1 MPSKSILS
9 SGVFTCILLGSA
21 AVGGVLGWV
30 GGERAEVIKPL
41 GDVFLNLLYCAAVPL
56 VFFSLSSAAAGAGE
70 TGRLGRIALLMGIV
84 FVLTGVIASCL
95 MIGAVKIFNP
105 AGALTL
111 SPAVPEVDRS
121 IQLGQTLAQT
131 LTVPEF
137 RQLFEREHMAA
148 LIVFAILTGLA
159 AQAAGSKGRAFR
171 AFLNSGAAVMGR
183 LIRLIMVYA
192 PIGLAAYFAYLVG
205 VFGPQLAGTYGRAV
219 LVYYPLAF
227 LYFAIGFSFYA
238 YLAGGRE
245 GLGRFWRHIWPASLT
260 ALGTGS
266 SLAALP
272 ANLEAAGRI
281 GIPDDV
287 RKFVLPVGATIHMDG
302 TCLAAI
308 LKIAV
313 LFALFGREFSGA
325 DVLVGAVGAALLAG
339 MVMSGIPSGGF
350 LGEMILVS
358 LYGFGPEALPV
369 IALLGTLVDPP
380 ATMVN
385 SSGDTAAAMLIA
397 RLLEGRGW
405 LNQSGAGKTKPSNIP
420 TVESIAGHVDRTR
433 DAVPVSAVGADMEQR
448 EDFEEPQEAGQTPR
462 GLPE

>member
-9 SGVFTCILLGSA
+9 GGVFTGILLGSA
-21 AVGGVLGWV
+21 VIGGLLGWF
-30 GGERAEVIKPL
+30 GGPRAEVLKPL
-41 GDVFLNLLYCAAVPL
+41 GDIFLNLLYCAAVPL

-70 TGRLGRIALLMGIV
+70 TKRLGRMAALMLLV
-84 FVLTGVIASCL
+84 FAGTGVIASCL
-95 MIGAVKIFNP
+95 MIGAVKLFNP
-105 AGALTL
+105 VGGLTL
-111 SPAVPEVDRS
+111 SAAAPNVSNPV
-121 IQLGQTLAQT
+121 QLGQTLAET
-131 LTVPEF
+131 LTVPNF
-137 RQLFEREHMAA
+137 SNLFEREHMAA

-171 AFLNSGAAVMGR
+171 GFLNSGAAVMSR
-183 LIRLIMVYA
+183 LIRLVMGYA

-227 LYFAIGFSFYA
+227 LYFAVGFSVYV
-238 YLAGGRE
+238 YWAGGRE
-245 GLGRFWRHIWPASLT
+245 GLGRFWKHIWPASLT

-281 GIPDDV
+281 GIPEDI
-287 RKFVLPVGATIHMDG
+287 RRFVLPLGATIHMDG

-308 LKIAV
+308 LKIAI

-325 DVLVGAVGAALLAG
+325 NVLAGAVGAALLAG
-339 MVMSGIPSGGF
+339 MVMSGIPGGGF
-350 LGEMILVS
+350 LGEMIIVS

-397 RLLEGRGW
+397 RLMEGRDW
-405 LNQSGAGKTKPSNIP
+405 LSGKVRRPESSETDEQNPSEGNFKEKTNE
-420 TVESIAGHVDRTR
+420 T
-433 DAVPVSAVGADMEQR
+433 DA
-448 EDFEEPQEAGQTPR
+448 
-462 GLPE
+462 L